1 MNIQTISIVVP
12 TIGCVNK
19 CKYCISLMHDNPDIK
34 RVNDVQIEKR
44 LKWAVMNGV
53 NTCILTGSNGEVLQ
67 NKPFL
72 LQLADIFKKMGYPFP
87 NVELQTSGV
96 LLSENLGLIREN
108 IELLGFSL
116 RVNTISLSVADIF
129 DDRNNIDIIGTP
141 KKLHFKLESLIN
153 LLKGMGFNIRLS
165 INMSNLY
172 HSKFPREILE
182 RCKELEADQ
191 ITFRKLFAENNNSES
206 SKWVRN
212 NKCDDEFINEIE
224 RCIIGNNTLPGIGTP
239 LYELPFGAIVYS
251 VMGMSVVIDKNCM
264 NKSSLQNLKYVIL
277 RENGKLYSQWDDEGS
292 LIF

>member
-19 CKYCISLMHDNPDIK
+19 FKYCISLMHDNPDIK

-53 NTCILTGSNGEVLQ
+53 NTCILTGSNGEILQ

-72 LQLADIFKKMGYPFP
+72 LQFANIFKKMDYPFP

-129 DDRNNIDIIGTP
+129 DDKNNMDIIGTP
-141 KKLHFKLESLIN
+141 KKLHFKLELLIN
-153 LLKGMGFNIRLS
+153 LLKDMGFNIRLS
-165 INMSNLY
+165 INMSNIY
-172 HSKFPREILE
+172 HSKFPIEILE
-182 RCKELEADQ
+182 RCKELKVDQ

-206 SKWVRN
+206 SKWVRF
-212 NKCDDEFINEIE
+212 NKCDDEFINRIE
-224 RCIIGNNTLPGIGTP
+224 HCIIGDNTLPGIGTS

-277 RENGKLYSQWDDEGS
+277 RENGKLYSQWDDKGS